1 MGAKRQGLRV
11 LGRVRLS
18 RYDTGSTS
26 VERQRE
32 LIEQWAKMND
42 HTIVGWAE
50 DVDLSGS
57 VDVLDGRRKTELGE
71 WLRNRQPEFDC
82 VAVWKLDRLSRSTV
96 NLNRLFVWCSDH
108 GKTVVSV
115 TESID
120 LSTPIGRLIANVLAF
135 LAEGELEAIKERTKA
150 SRKKLVE
157 SGRWPGGPAPFG
169 FESVKLLDGGFK
181 LEPREDQAA
190 VIRRIY
196 RDIVSGLS
204 MEAVAK
210 RLNADK
216 VPSAQGTAWRSSVL
230 FVMMESKL
238 LLGHSTYKGQTVRDA
253 KGSPVMVSDP
263 ILSQDE
269 WDQLQAAIAARRLP
283 SATKRTQNTSP
294 LYGVIFCHSCGS
306 MMYHRKYKGEYK
318 YEYYMC
324 PKSCGRMIHAAAI
337 NTVLERVF
345 LSEAGAGKVRE
356 RVYVPAES
364 HEDELSEAKKG
375 VEELSALF
383 GVVTSDT
390 VRKQLTAQ
398 LTALDARI
406 AVLESMPSRESRWEY
421 RDTGETYAEAWQSA
435 DTAGRRELLVK
446 SGITLSVL
454 KPKSDEGVTLKLSV
468 PRDIA
473 EQMGLPQPGTLTE
486 ALSGVDSVEFD
497 LDRFAVSAVVK
508 PLEGDSFV
516 VHTLTAEGEA
526 QAAEFYG
533 WE

>member
-1 MGAKRQGLRV
+1 MRV

-18 RYDTGSTS
+18 RFDTGSTS

-32 LIEQWAKMND
+32 LIEQWAAVNE

-50 DVDLSGS
+50 DIDLSGS
-57 VDVLDGRRKTELGE
+57 VDPFQAPALGP
-71 WLRNRQPEFDC
+71 WLTDRADDWDILC
-82 VAVWKLDRLSRSTV
+82 AWKLDRIGRNALQLSKVFSFCLDHDKTLV
-96 NLNRLFVWCSDH
+96 SCS
-108 GKTVVSV
+108 
-115 TESID
+115 ESID
-120 LSTPIGRLIANVLAF
+120 LSNWAGRMLASVIAG
-135 LAEGELEAIKERTKA
+135 LAEGELEATKERTRA

-169 FESVKLLDGGFK
+169 FESVKLDGGGFK
-181 LEPREDQAA
+181 LTPRDDQAA
-190 VIRRIY
+190 VIHRI
-196 RDIVSGLS
+196 RKDILAGLS

-216 VPSAQGTAWRSSVL
+216 VPSAQGAAWRSSVL

-253 KGSPVMVSDP
+253 EGRPVMVSDP
-263 ILSQDE
+263 ILTQDE
-269 WDQLQAAIAARRLP
+269 WDELQAAIAARRLP

-294 LYGVIFCHSCGS
+294 LYGVIFCHECGS

-324 PKSCGRMIHAAAI
+324 AKSCGRMIHAEAI

-356 RVYVPAES
+356 RVYVRAES
-364 HEDELSEAKKG
+364 HEAELSEAKKG
-375 VEELSALF
+375 VEELAALF

-390 VRKQLTAQ
+390 VKKQLTAQ

-406 AVLESMPSRESRWEY
+406 GVLESMPSRESRWEY
-421 RDTGETYAEAWQSA
+421 RDTGLTYAEAWRSA

-446 SGITLSVL
+446 SGITLAVL
-454 KPKSDEGVTLKLSV
+454 KSKVTPDMTLKLSV

-473 EQMGLPQPGTLTE
+473 EQMGLPGGVPQPGSVSE
-486 ALSGVDSVEFD
+486 VLSGVEAVEID
-497 LDRFAVSAVVK
+497 LDRFAVSAVVQ
-508 PLEGDSFV
+508 PVEGDPVV

-526 QAAEFYG
+526 EAAEFYG
-533 WE
+533 WS